1 MHEARRRARAAA
13 EQRRVLSAG
22 SGQKLGGTGIRRGED
37 VRKVIADAAQRR
49 LNVTRG
55 CADDTERKTE
65 IMEEVSRNGF
75 RTKAEEDDANE
86 QAIMQAYIELIQEEE
101 REKYGQDYVQPS
113 SDNPAGSQGT
123 VKSDNNGHPPA
134 IPTHTKP
141 PSRTTFNN
149 HTPPI
154 PTTTTPTTK
163 ADPFPETWTC
173 EICTLNNPQ
182 TYLCCDACGTER
194 HSTTTFSPS
203 TQVPRPSPPP
213 PISTPS
219 NSILPAAA
227 PINNK
232 PTSKSKSS
240 LSQPTSRL
248 KPKSSLK
255 NLARFYEAESKKP
268 LGWLCHRCGT
278 FMESEWWTCASCGT
292 VKQSS

>member
-1 MHEARRRARAAA
+1 MCRLCHIVHGPHNEAFHTLWNQLRDEHESLVRKGYTGEGFLSTGHKLGGGRIPMHEARRRARAAA
-13 EQRRVLSAG
+13 EQRRVLGAG

-154 PTTTTPTTK
+154 PHTPTPPTPTTN
-163 ADPFPETWTC
+163 ADPITQTRTSEN
-173 EICTLNNPQ
+173 CTQ
-182 TYLCCDACGTER
+182 
-194 HSTTTFSPS
+194 H
-203 TQVPRPSPPP
+203 
-213 PISTPS
+213 
-219 NSILPAAA
+219 
-227 PINNK
+227 K
-232 PTSKSKSS
+232 PHT
-240 LSQPTSRL
+240 
-248 KPKSSLK
+248 
-255 NLARFYEAESKKP
+255 
-268 LGWLCHRCGT
+268 
-278 FMESEWWTCASCGT
+278 
-292 VKQSS
+292 